1 MFGGFG
7 GFGMGQQGGMTQAQS
22 APLGGFFL
30 SPPNENSMQ
39 QGKSGLRSRRSE
51 TGSSRDLNGL
61 IPVTVKQLLDEATS
75 SEHDGGPIRICGH
88 DASCLELVG
97 SLQSVST
104 EETFVR
110 FVISDGTGTISA
122 KRFIESSAMPEANLR
137 AGQYVRIFGPLRNFG
152 NDVHISAYR
161 VTPIDNP
168 DEITRHMIS
177 VIHAV
182 VMLSDNN
189 AAPAQARP
197 VPAQPFAQVNMPAN
211 GPMNG
216 EFFLAEVSKTFG
228 PRGPRH
234 NKDNGFSR
242 NDLYT
247 HFAAHV
253 HPGQVDRLVQELA
266 EEGHLYTLRD
276 DNHFQLFCP

>member
-39 QGKSGLRSRRSE
+39 HGKSTLRSRRSE

-75 SEHDGGPIRICGH
+75 SEHDSGPVRICGRE
-88 DASCLELVG
+88 ASCLELVG
-97 SLQSVST
+97 SLQSVTT

-122 KRFIESSAMPEANLR
+122 KRFIESAAMPEASLR
-137 AGQYVRIFGPLRNFG
+137 PGQYVRIFGPLRNFG
-152 NDVHISAYR
+152 SDVHISAYR

-168 DEITRHMIS
+168 DEITRHIIS

-182 VMLSDNN
+182 VMLSENN
-189 AAPAQARP
+189 TAPMQPRSAP
-197 VPAQPFAQVNMPAN
+197 PQPFGQVNMPAN
-211 GPMNG
+211 TSMNG
-216 EFFLAEVSKTFG
+216 ELFLVEVSKTFG

-234 NKDNGFSR
+234 NNNGFSR
-242 NDLYT
+242 DDLYA
-247 HFAAHV
+247 HFGSYV
-253 HPGQVDRLVQELA
+253 PPGQVDR
-266 EEGHLYTLRD
+266 
-276 DNHFQLFCP
+276 